1 MGGKMRKGLSYAK
14 NFLTTGALVETS
26 PKVENEIC
34 KHVPKGENAIVIE
47 YGMGYGNI
55 TRKILDKLSPTS
67 KLYAFEVNKEFCE
80 YVKKTIKDERLIV
93 INDSAENLKLYVEG
107 KVDAVISSLPFSLIS
122 EEKRTKIIQHSND
135 LLVEGAHFSQV
146 LLSSFYQKTFQNG
159 FGNCL
164 LVKLPDF
171 PIYYIYHSQKRSSK

>member
-1 MGGKMRKGLSYAK
+1 MDLKVGLSYAK
-14 NFLTTGALVETS
+14 NLLTTGALAETS
-26 PKVENEIC
+26 PKVEREIC
-34 KHVPKGENAIVIE
+34 KHVPKGENVIVIE

-55 TRKILDKLSPTS
+55 TRKILDKLSPTG
-67 KLYAFEVNKEFCE
+67 KLYAFEVNKEYCNH
-80 YVKKTIKDERLIV
+80 VRKTIKDERLII

-107 KVDAVISSLPFSLIS
+107 KVDAVISSLPFSFIS
-122 EEKRTKIIQHSND
+122 EEKRTQIIQHSND

-164 LVKLPDF
+164 LVKLPSF
-171 PIYYIYHSQKRSSK
+171 PIYYIYHSQKRSSN